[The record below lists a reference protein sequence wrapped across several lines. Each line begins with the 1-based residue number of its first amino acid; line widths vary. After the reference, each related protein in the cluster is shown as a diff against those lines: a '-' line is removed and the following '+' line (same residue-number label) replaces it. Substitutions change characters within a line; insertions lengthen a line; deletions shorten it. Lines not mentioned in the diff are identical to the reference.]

1 MDEGSRQAVERG
13 FAKQG
18 FMRTLGAKLTKVG
31 AGTCEIR
38 LAYDPC
44 LTQQH
49 GLFHGGVVA
58 TLADNAAGFAAYS
71 LMRDGRQPLTIEF
84 KINLLAPAMGSQL
97 MARAEVLR
105 PGRSISHVRADVFSE
120 KDGVET
126 LTATALV
133 TIKSTQAVTEI

>member
-1 MDEGSRQAVERG
+1 MDDRRRQAVERG

-18 FMRTLGAKLTKVG
+18 FMEMLGATLTAIEDG
-31 AGTCEIR
+31 HCEIT
-38 LAYDPC
+38 LAHDRK

-71 LMRDGRQPLTIEF
+71 LMEDGRQPLTVEF
-84 KINLLAPAMGSQL
+84 KINLLAPASGASL
-97 MARAEVLR
+97 IARAEVLR
-105 PGRSISHVRADVFSE
+105 AGRSLTHVRADVFSRE
-120 KDGVET
+120 EEDEV

-133 TIKSTQAVTEI
+133 TIKASTAVQER